1 MPLFRQLCGAVALAL
16 VMTTAAGPAIAGPAV
31 TTSGTAATAVAAD
44 SPTASVSVAGLTLTN
59 SFVSSLGWVKPGQS
73 YPSRILLT
81 NTTRSAVSGA
91 TVDVTA
97 PRGSTITSARSAV
110 GTATSTASQAQW
122 SVPELP
128 AGATVQLVLEHRAA
142 DVASEPTVVWRDLST
157 AARLSVG
164 DLANA
169 VQSHGPKVIP
179 PGGAY
184 DTARYGD
191 RPFPVVPVAYNDR
204 DYQAQHSGGD
214 LDRVVNDPTFEG
226 STYSLYQEM
235 SLGQLYPHG
244 TVPSS
249 GVASR
254 GWEYEDGFPFTRL
267 DPEKSSTCTGG
278 LSYADTPSDEQG
290 TVYTERISNGV
301 YQLPGNTAYYG
312 ADGGGSGLIGALAGV
327 SALMQIDSGCG
338 PTGKL
343 VYDTVAISDPE
354 IDFSDYDTDKDG
366 VVDFFMVVFAG
377 CGGNGAS
384 QLSVGACEYPG
395 APYDNVW
402 PHSSS
407 LEYYY
412 SDPETGLTGY
422 TTDDQLKDLEGN
434 PLYYTSA
441 DRTEK
446 TTTATEWPVFVRVGP
461 YNVNPETAIDRA
473 SVISHEYGH
482 SLGLPDFYSLGNR
495 ETYGTWSLMAAD
507 HSQSIDIFGRQEL
520 GWVVPEV
527 LRAGQSEDVAG
538 WKDSK
543 EDIDTIHWQT
553 PSGEPYTL
561 TEGVDGRVQ
570 NSQAYVAKLP
580 GRVLLDPAAFETGDG
595 ASATHTWWS
604 NSGNDFGCVID
615 GKGHNIDLMVPGL
628 SELPTGSSVALSMKS
643 RFDIEWDYDYGF
655 VLTSTDGGRN
665 WASNA
670 STRAVPTTTES
681 SNPNQNGCQAA
692 LGNGIT
698 GSSASYADA
707 NTPPVDRLAG
717 NYPSSTFVADSFDVS
732 ELAGAEMPV
741 LRFSYAT
748 DPGLARPGWFI
759 DDVTVTA
766 TLPDGTTRELMVT
779 DFESDGGPDDGRIF
793 NGGCADEGLGTC
805 TAGWTYVEAGSAAS
819 YDHAYYLE
827 LRDRSGFDLDGNGQ
841 SDRGPV
847 DWAAGL
853 SLVYTDEAHGYGNTG
868 ADNQPAQTPLDSQ
881 PEPGSNAPDLS
892 DAAWTAAAGDNR
904 FTDADGAHVENY
916 ELAGGAPWVFDANC
930 LTFDVTRTTGE
941 AEGPQGSDGDLA
953 ADVSFAMGP
962 ECAAFDYAY
971 GDAGGTTENTAPT
984 ANIVASATTVK
995 VGTKVT
1001 FDGTASRDA
1010 ETPDELQYVWNFGD
1024 STTGHKDA
1032 YGPTTAHKFGAPGTY
1047 TVTLTVIDPQGLSDT
1062 RQVAVRVVTGGK

>member
-1 MPLFRQLCGAVALAL
+1 MRLSRLLRCALALAL
-16 VMTTAAGPAIAGPAV
+16 VTTAAGPAIAGNAV
-31 TTSGTAATAVAAD
+31 TPSGPAATAVVAD
-44 SPTASVSVAGLTLTN
+44 SPTATASVAGLTITN
-59 SFVSSLGWVKPGQS
+59 SFVSSLGWVKPGDA

-81 NTTRSAVSGA
+81 NTTRSTVSGA
-91 TVDVTA
+91 TVTVSA
-97 PRGSTITSARSAV
+97 PRGSAITSARSEVGAV
-110 GTATSTASQAQW
+110 SSSAASAQW
-122 SVPELP
+122 SVPEIS
-128 AGATVQLVLEHRAA
+128 AGVTVQLILEHEAA
-142 DVASEPTVVWRDLST
+142 TLAQEPTVVWRDLST
-157 AARLSVG
+157 TARLSVG

-169 VQSHGPKVIP
+169 VPGHGPKVIP

-184 DTARYGD
+184 DSARYGD

-204 DYQAQHSGGD
+204 DYQGQHSGGD
-214 LDRVVNDPTFEG
+214 LDRVVNDPEFEG
-226 STYSLYQEM
+226 STFNLFQEM

-249 GVASR
+249 GIASR
-254 GWEYEDGFPFTRL
+254 GWDYDGGFPFTRF
-267 DPEKSSTCTGG
+267 DPDKSSTCTGG
-278 LSYADTPSDEQG
+278 VTYADTPVDEQG
-290 TVYTERISNGV
+290 TIYAERIADGV

-312 ADGGGSGLIGALAGV
+312 ADGGGSGLIGAIAGV
-327 SALMQIDSGCG
+327 GALMQVDSGCG

-343 VYDTVAISDPE
+343 VYDSAAISDPE

-384 QLSVGACEYPG
+384 QLTVAACEYPG

-412 SDPETGLTGY
+412 TDAETGQSGY
-422 TTDDQLKDLEGN
+422 VSDDQLKDLEGS

-441 DRTEK
+441 DRREM
-446 TTTATEWPVFVRVGP
+446 TTSATDWPVFVRVGP
-461 YNVNPETAIDRA
+461 YNVNPETAIDKA

-482 SLGLPDFYSLGNR
+482 SLGLPDFYSLGSR
-495 ETYGTWSLMAAD
+495 ETYGTWNLMASD
-507 HSQSIDIFGRQEL
+507 HSQNMDIFSRQEL

-527 LRAGQSEDVAG
+527 LSPGQDANVSG

-543 EDIDTIHWQT
+543 EDIDVIRWQT
-553 PSGEPYTL
+553 PSGQAYTL
-561 TEGVDGRVQ
+561 TEGADGRVQ

-580 GRVLLDPAAFETGDG
+580 GRVLLDPAAFSTGDG
-595 ASATHTWWS
+595 ATATHTWWS
-604 NSGNDFGCVID
+604 NSGNDFGCVVD

-628 SELPTGSSVALSMKS
+628 ADLPAGSTVSLSMKS

-655 VLTSTDGGRN
+655 VLTSTDGGQN
-665 WASNA
+665 WTSNA
-670 STRAVPTTTES
+670 STRAVPTTTAS

-698 GSSASYADA
+698 GSSASYGDA
-707 NTPPVDRLAG
+707 NTPSVDRLAG

-741 LRFSYAT
+741 LRFSYSS
-748 DPGLARPGWFI
+748 DPGLARPGWFV
-759 DDVTVTA
+759 DDVKVTA
-766 TLPDGTTRELMVT
+766 TLPDGTTRDLLAT
-779 DFESDGGPDDGRIF
+779 DFESDGGPDDGRVF
-793 NGGCADEGLGTC
+793 NGGCADEGIGTC

-868 ADNQPAQTPLDSQ
+868 ADNQPAQTPLDSR
-881 PEPGSNAPDLS
+881 PTPGDNTPDLS

-904 FTDADGAHVENY
+904 FTDADGSHVENY
-916 ELAGGAPWVFDANC
+916 ELAGDQPWVFDQDC
-930 LTFDVTRTTGE
+930 LTFEVTAMEGGG
-941 AEGPQGSDGDLA
+941 EGPTASDGDLT
-953 ADVSFAMGP
+953 ADVRFAMGAG
-962 ECAAFDYAY
+962 CGTFDYDH
-971 GDAGGTTENTAPT
+971 GDAGGGIEENTAPT
-984 ANIVASATTVK
+984 AVVDASAAKVK
-995 VGTKVT
+995 VGTEVT
-1001 FDGTASRDA
+1001 FDGTGSADA
-1010 ETPDELQYVWNFGD
+1010 ETPDALQYVWNFGD

-1032 YGPTTAHKFGAPGTY
+1032 YGPHAAHKFGAPGVY

-1062 RQVAVRVVTGGK
+1062 ERIEVKVVTGK